1 MYLLCIRFIYSL
13 SFFLVNYL
21 KYSNQIPLIFYFAH
35 QINRENLCVI
45 VSVQKSNFS
54 FSLCEENPSPDLN
67 VVLVFVSDVV
77 VEGEEE
83 GEREEESEAGEE
95 VPHVVVV
102 EVVQARVHEALL
114 VVVLRQSCCIRAI
127 SSFLHLRLEEVE
139 RRRHEERGQDGEDEG
154 RPGEP
159 FLGQPLHDDVEPE
172 VHGHVGEEDEE
183 EDGGK
188 LTHDKGERGHGKVDH
203 HEDNQELKPERLFW
217 GKT

>member
-1 MYLLCIRFIYSL
+1 M
-13 SFFLVNYL
+13 
-21 KYSNQIPLIFYFAH
+21 
-35 QINRENLCVI
+35 NRENLCVI
-45 VSVQKSNFS
+45 VSVQKSDFS
-54 FSLCEENPSPDLN
+54 FGVCEENPSPDLN

-154 RPGEP
+154 GPGEP

-217 GKT
+217 GNT